1 MKIIDAAKIESLLR
15 AHAKADQARV
25 DCVLDKARALQRLTL
40 EETAV
45 LMAADDEASTEKIFD
60 AAAYI
65 KNAVYG
71 RRVVLFAPFYI
82 SNRCMNN
89 CSYCGFKTDNTVIAR
104 KSLTT
109 DQIEEQVKYLLS
121 RGHKRILMVT
131 GEAAS
136 VNGKANI
143 DYYTESIDAIYAAK
157 IGPHAIKRVNI
168 NCAPLNTVEE
178 FEKLKAAGIG
188 TYQLFQETYHDESYR
203 SVHIAGPKS
212 DPDKRLEAIDLAF
225 EAGIDD
231 VGLGVLYGLYD
242 YKFETLGLMQHI
254 EHLENKFN
262 IGPHT
267 ISVPRIEPAEGA
279 DFTNNIPHAVSD
291 DDFARLIAIL
301 RLAVPYTG
309 IILSTRETA
318 QARDRLIN
326 LGVSQISA
334 ESCTSPGG
342 YGEEETSSTQFEIG
356 DHRTLDQIIGS
367 LIKQKLLPS
376 FCAACYRMERTGE
389 TFMDLAKPGS
399 IKGKCQMNGLVTLKE
414 YIDDFASEEV
424 KQQGY
429 KLIDEC
435 AEQLDENSRKVLDS
449 FFTHIAQGQRDEYV

>member
-1 MKIIDAAKIESLLR
+1 MKIIDAKIIDNLLST
-15 AHAKADQARV
+15 HATADPARV
-25 DCVLDKARALQRLTL
+25 DSVLDKARALQRLSL

-45 LMAADDEASTEKIFD
+45 LMAADDAASTEKIFD
-60 AAAYI
+60 TAADV
-65 KNAVYG
+65 KNTVYG
-71 RRVVLFAPFYI
+71 RRVVLFAPLYI

-89 CSYCGFKTDNTVIAR
+89 CSYCGFKTDNTAIKR
-104 KSLTT
+104 ISLTCN
-109 DQIEEQVKYLLS
+109 QIDEQVKYLLS

-143 DYYTESIDAIYAAK
+143 DYYTESIAAIYAAK
-157 IGPHAIKRVNI
+157 VGPHAIKRVNI
-168 NCAPLNTVEE
+168 NCAPLNTVNE
-178 FEKLKAAGIG
+178 FKKLKAAGIG
-188 TYQLFQETYHDESYR
+188 TYQLFQETYHDATYR
-203 SVHIAGPKS
+203 SVHLSGPKG
-212 DPDKRLEAIDLAF
+212 DPDKRLDAIDLAF

-242 YKFETLGLMQHI
+242 YKFETLALMQHI

-291 DDFARLIAIL
+291 QDFARLIAIL

-309 IILSTRETA
+309 LILSTRETA

-342 YGEEETSSTQFEIG
+342 YGHEDTTNTQFALG

-367 LIKQKLLPS
+367 LISQKLLPS
-376 FCAACYRMERTGE
+376 FCAACYRMDRTGE
-389 TFMDLAKPGS
+389 NFMEMAKPGT
-399 IKGKCQMNGLVTLKE
+399 IKGKCQLNGLVTLKE
-414 YIDDFASEEV
+414 YIDDFASDEV
-424 KQQGY
+424 KESGY
-429 KLIDEC
+429 KLIDEF
-435 AEQLDENSRKVLDS
+435 AEHLDENTRQVLDN
-449 FFTHIAQGQRDEYV
+449 FFTHIAQGTRDEYV